1 MDEALEGKEEYL
13 DSEKYELKQW
23 DRRRTGNIRAVVER
37 INRIRRENPSLQEI
51 RNLTFYEIENEMMI
65 TYGKA
70 LKDGSNA
77 MLIVVNLDPYHTQS
91 GWLNLP
97 VEEMG
102 IDPAQPYLLHDLLSN
117 DKYIW
122 QGGRNY
128 LELDPRVMPAHILK
142 VYKHMRREQDFDYF
156 M

>member
-1 MDEALEGKEEYL
+1 MPKLENQILNLSTRFGKTTEDL
-13 DSEKYELKQW
+13 S
-23 DRRRTGNIRAVVER
+23 NITIMV
-37 INRIRRENPSLQEI
+37 
-51 RNLTFYEIENEMMI
+51 F
-65 TYGKA
+65 
-70 LKDGSNA
+70 
-77 MLIVVNLDPYHTQS
+77 NLDPYHNQS

-97 VEEMG
+97 LEELG
-102 IDPAQPYLLHDLLSN
+102 IDPGQPYLLHDILSN

-142 VYKHMRREQDFDYF
+142 VHRRLRREQDFDYF